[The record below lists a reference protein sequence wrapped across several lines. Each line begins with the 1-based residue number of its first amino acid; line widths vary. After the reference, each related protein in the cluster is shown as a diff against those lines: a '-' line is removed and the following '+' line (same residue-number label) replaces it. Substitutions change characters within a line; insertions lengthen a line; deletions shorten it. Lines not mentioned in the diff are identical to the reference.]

1 LTRPPVEAVILDMD
15 GLLIDT
21 EPAWRAA
28 ESAVFAGLGVSLS
41 DSDLLD
47 STGQPI
53 EALIPIW
60 RRRQL
65 ADAEVADAEVA
76 DRITDQV
83 IAHVMAEGQ
92 PMPGV
97 TAAIALF
104 ERYGLPLAIASSSP
118 RRLIDAVCVRL
129 GLAGIDVRCSGAD
142 ELRGKPAPDV
152 YLTAARRLGV
162 AAASCLAMEDSPPGI
177 ASAKSAGMRCVAVP
191 DPLLAADPRY
201 READLVIPSLTA
213 LDDTAL
219 QLLGVRASQSATRR
233 RRPSSA
239 HRHGS

>member
-1 LTRPPVEAVILDMD
+1 MD

-28 ESAVFAGLGVSLS
+28 ESAVFAGLAVSLS

-53 EALIPIW
+53 EALIPVW
-60 RRRQL
+60 RRRQPPDSDRRPEL
-65 ADAEVADAEVA
+65 TDAEVA

-104 ERYGLPLAIASSSP
+104 ERYGLPLALASRSP
-118 RRLIDAVCVRL
+118 LRLIDAVCVRL
-129 GLAGIDVRCSGAD
+129 GLAGLGGRCPAAD
-142 ELRGKPAPDV
+142 RGPGKP
-152 YLTAARRLGV
+152 G
-162 AAASCLAMEDSPPGI
+162 G
-177 ASAKSAGMRCVAVP
+177 
-191 DPLLAADPRY
+191 
-201 READLVIPSLTA
+201 
-213 LDDTAL
+213 
-219 QLLGVRASQSATRR
+219 
-233 RRPSSA
+233 
-239 HRHGS
+239 